1 MNARDI
7 KHIIRRRWCLEEAKN
22 ATLPDCFIPLNYCMV
37 KKENKTFSLFQKNIQ
52 NAASDLAELFQVQV
66 VTNNLRQEGEER
78 QPQTLKMFNKLMVQ
92 E

>member
-22 ATLPDCFIPLNYCMV
+22 AMLLDCFVLLNYCMV
-37 KKENKTFSLFQKNIQ
+37 EKENKTFSVFQNNIQ
-52 NAASDLAELFQVQV
+52 NAATDLMELFQVQV

-78 QPQTLKMFNKLMVQ
+78 QPQTLKIFNKLIVQ